1 MSEEHRQRNVTGCK
15 GLNVPLTLTNYL
27 LNQQKLTMMKGIHNI
42 HKMTASIAAVL
53 LSASLFSCSS
63 DDFFGKAE
71 GTSEGIS
78 FGVTDAAETRAANA
92 NDEQTVAHYVL
103 RSDASADTLC
113 VRAIVT
119 DGIGN
124 NDNKPM
130 TRAAMQTTMYDKFNV
145 VAAYK
150 EDGNIGSQFFMNEIA
165 TNNGTNW
172 VPERIYYWPGSNRQL
187 RFLAWA
193 PTDATFQAVPNSP
206 TATTLQYT
214 TPAEAKDQRD
224 LVAAATDFIDSPA
237 KEGNC
242 IPVGLQFKHLCTAVI
257 VKTGATMTDGTIKS
271 VTITNVKNSGSYDM
285 VSSTWALNDGTANY
299 TVSPEFATTGST
311 ANGTDLNAGESTLML
326 LPQTLGA
333 DSELKVE
340 FHDNISGRDRTLSAS
355 LNGAEWPMGKTV
367 TYRLSITPEYE
378 LNIDNVAETVDAHYV
393 VQPIKVRLANLTDN
407 TKWTLTTKIDGEIY
421 NGIDVSV
428 LLDNPEDGALNVA
441 KQGFWLDKYVEI
453 KRNDNGEIISKT
465 LTNQTARGTA
475 TVTGTGNLEK
485 DAYVF
490 IPENI
495 GNTDRNITIT
505 LKIDGASDTDAVTKT
520 ITQKCPSWNGS
531 NVGYERFEKDN
542 EGIYPFGFLWDR
554 KVEYKYQGFL
564 ALLFKWVAN
573 SYKTADVDYLT
584 TKYTFK
590 VLFKSITTAT
600 IDYTAINNSLNVG
613 MSPDDGLENTRKLY
627 TFKNIGSISELE
639 NDFDNLTIL
648 GYKWQDKQTTGGHY
662 ETVKNF
668 AAKMAVMRNKFNVE
682 KREQKDPE
690 GNKVIFYVPDIEE
703 NDIVWYLPA
712 SNEQKGITDTKYPLS
727 GTYWSSTAADDNT
740 HAYVYSSGSE
750 PVIGERMA
758 THKIRAARRK

>member
-1 MSEEHRQRNVTGCK
+1 
-15 GLNVPLTLTNYL
+15 
-27 LNQQKLTMMKGIHNI
+27 MKGKMNI
-42 HKMTASIAAVL
+42 HKLTASIAAVL

-63 DDFFGKAE
+63 DDFFGKPE
-71 GTSEGIS
+71 SGSTNGIS
-78 FGVTDAAETRAANA
+78 FGVSTENSAATRANNA
-92 NDEQTVAHYVL
+92 NDGLTVARYTL
-103 RSDASADTLC
+103 RSDNSADTLC
-113 VRAIVT
+113 VRAVVT

-124 NDNKPM
+124 SVNKPA
-130 TRAAMQTTMYDKFNV
+130 TRAAMQTSMYDKFKV
-145 VAAYK
+145 VAAVK
-150 EDGNIGSQFFMNEIA
+150 ENGNVGTQYYMDDVA
-165 TNNGTNW
+165 TKTGTNW
-172 VPERIYYWPGSNRQL
+172 VPAHTYYWPGSNRQL

-193 PTDATFQAVPNSP
+193 PTDATFEAVPNTP
-206 TATTLQYT
+206 NATTLKYT
-214 TPAEAKDQRD
+214 TPAEAKNQRD
-224 LVAAATDFIDSPA
+224 IVAAATDFIDSPTNN
-237 KEGNC
+237 GTC
-242 IPVGLQFKHLCTAVI
+242 TPVSLNFKHLCTAVI
-257 VKTGATMTDGTIKS
+257 IKTGEQMTAGTIKS
-271 VTITNVKNSGSYDM
+271 VSLKGVKNSGTYDM
-285 VSSTWALNDGTANY
+285 VNSAWTLTDSKADFTI
-299 TVSPEFATTGST
+299 SPNQATTST
-311 ANGTDLNAGESTLML
+311 TPNGTELNAGESTFML

-333 DSELKVE
+333 DSKLEVA
-340 FHDNISGRDRTLSAS
+340 FHDNISGKDRILSAS

-378 LNIDNVAETVDAHYV
+378 LNIENTSEALDAHYIV
-393 VQPIKVRLANLTDN
+393 EPIKVKIGNLEPN
-407 TKWTLTTKIDGEIY
+407 TKWTLTAKIDGEIY

-441 KQGFWLDKYVEI
+441 KQGFWIDKYVEI
-453 KRNDNGEIISKT
+453 KRNDEGEIISKK

-475 TVTGTGNLEK
+475 TVTGTGNLETN
-485 DAYVF
+485 AYVF

-505 LKIDGASDTDAVTKT
+505 LKVDGTSDTDAATKT
-520 ITQKCPSWNGS
+520 IIQKCPSWNGS

-542 EGIYPFGFLWDR
+542 EGNCPFGFLWDR
-554 KVEYKYQGFL
+554 KVEYSYQGFL

-584 TKYTFK
+584 TKYTFQ
-590 VLFKSITTAT
+590 LWFKSITTAT

-613 MSPDDGLENTRKLY
+613 MNTEDGLENTKKLY

-648 GYKWQDKQTTGGHY
+648 GYKWQNKKTEGGHY

-668 AAKMAVMRNKFNVE
+668 AAKMAVMRNKFNIE

-712 SNEQKGITDTKYPLS
+712 SNEQKGITDTEYPLS

-740 HAYVYSSGSE
+740 HAYVYSSSGES
-750 PVIGERMA
+750 VIGERMA